1 MNSTPDKPLSPA
13 APHTAAA
20 PTQDLIGEEL
30 IAYEVD
36 GDVSRFRMTFNCANR
51 KPGSLSLPTECLHAL
66 IMTLPR
72 MMTQAL
78 SSRYGDDSL
87 RLVYPAGA
95 VRIERA
101 PDPNTFIM
109 TSVTP
114 DGFAVSF
121 SLSRQQLRALSESGM
136 NA

>member
-13 APHTAAA
+13 EPHTTAA

-36 GDVSRFRMTFNCANR
+36 GDGSRFRMTFNCANG

-87 RLVYPAGA
+87 RLVYPAEA
-95 VRIERA
+95 VRIERS
-101 PDPNTFIM
+101 PDPSTFIM
-109 TSVTP
+109 TLVTS

-121 SLSRQQLRALSESGM
+121 SLSRQQVRALSESGM